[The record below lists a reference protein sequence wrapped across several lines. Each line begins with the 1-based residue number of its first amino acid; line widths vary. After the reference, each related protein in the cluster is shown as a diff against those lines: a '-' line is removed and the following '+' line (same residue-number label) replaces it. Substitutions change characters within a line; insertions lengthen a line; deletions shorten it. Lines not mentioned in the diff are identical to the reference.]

1 MSLTQF
7 VVPTFSQMLRS
18 LSGWLDKAAA
28 HETAGGAEG
37 DALMAKRL
45 APDMYPLSSQVRF
58 ACFQALEVAARLR
71 SQPLPPSAEKVR
83 SDGWSGGEQPGSIAD
98 AKACVAQTLAVL
110 ADLGPGALDGG
121 SAAPVVIEL
130 RDGIIFVLLSRHD
143 RVRDPPP
150 PRRRAREGRSGTS
163 HVVVRPPGIDAVA
176 LTPAGQPRDRSRGR
190 RDKRVIEETRMEL
203 RFAYGRPVAL
213 DRRRAHGGMQGTG
226 AGSGRRAA

>member
-130 RDGIIFVLLSRHD
+130 RDGIIFDLDGEKL
-143 RVRDPPP
+143 VRDWSIPQFYF
-150 PRRRAREGRSGTS
+150 
-163 HVVVRPPGIDAVA
+163 HVTIAYAILRHHGVALGKADLVPHMLSYVRP
-176 LTPAGQPRDRSRGR
+176 
-190 RDKRVIEETRMEL
+190 
-203 RFAYGRPVAL
+203 
-213 DRRRAHGGMQGTG
+213 
-226 AGSGRRAA
+226 GSMPSP